1 MTLSAVCLLFLGGS
15 AIALLAQIAVLNA
28 IDRHKFSAA
37 SRAALAKRR
46 GELESENAEYV
57 AAHRRVD
64 GEL

>member
-46 GELESENAEYV
+46 AEVEAENAEYV
-57 AAHRRVD
+57 AAHGRVD
-64 GEL
+64 GE